1 MKKDT
6 IYIDVEDDITS
17 IIDRIKS
24 SPEKIIALVPPKG
37 SAVLQSVVNLKLLKR
52 AADSMGKKP
61 VIVTSNQ
68 ALTALAGGLNIHIA
82 KNLQSKPVLITDDKN
97 AEIVNDED
105 EVEVSDKLSDIEDR
119 PNHVNLREDGDEL
132 ELSGEEIESL
142 NSPDSGETE
151 ESDKKKNKDN
161 KHNSIPNFDNFRK
174 KLLMGGGIICLL
186 LLVLVLV
193 FGRTKAKIVVRAETT
208 PVDVVFDA
216 KLDANIAQ
224 SDPSSNVLRALIQ
237 ESKKTVSQTFQAT
250 GQQDLG
256 TKASGQVNF
265 SIKCSDVD
273 VTPPTI
279 PSGTGVSSSGLTFMT
294 NQAISLTTPS
304 FIGGCK
310 FTGTGTVTAQNNGD
324 QYNLSPRNF
333 TVAGFSDVS
342 ASGAQM
348 SGGTSR
354 VVKVISQEDIDKAK
368 GQINQQDTYA
378 VKDELKKAFGRTDII
393 ILEDSFVSSFGEVTS
408 EPAVNQE
415 ANEGKLTMQA
425 NYSILAVIKNDLG
438 ASIDSFVASQM
449 TNKDQQR
456 VYNNGLDNVR
466 FEKQSVSGRTA
477 MYKISTTGQ
486 YGPQFDL
493 EAIKKELAGKKF
505 GEMRSYIQNLPGV
518 KGSDINLSPFWARR
532 APDASRIHINL
543 DVDKNSLSN

>member
-224 SDPSSNVLRALIQ
+224 SDPSSNILRALIQ

-256 TKASGQVNF
+256 TKASGQVTI
-265 SIKCSDVD
+265 SATCSPS
-273 VTPPTI
+273 TFGLTI
-279 PSGTGVSSSGLTFMT
+279 PSGTAVSSGDK
-294 NQAISLTTPS
+294 S
-304 FIGGCK
+304 FITQETATLDDLGPGCVLSD
-310 FTGTGTVTAQNNGD
+310 TVAVVASQNGD
-324 QYNLSPRNF
+324 QFNLSPRNF
-333 TVAGFSDVS
+333 TVAGNSSVT
-342 ASGAQM
+342 AKGTQM

-354 VVKVISQEDIDKAK
+354 VVKVISQTDIDKAK
-368 GQINQQDTYA
+368 EQINQQDTST
-378 VKDELKKAFGRTDII
+378 VKNDLKQAFGRTDII
-393 ILEDSFVSSFGEVTS
+393 ILEDSFISSFGEPTS

-415 ANEGKLTMQA
+415 ANEGKLTMQVS
-425 NYSILAVIKNDLG
+425 YSILAVAKNDLG
-438 ASIDSFVASQM
+438 ASLDSFIATQM

>member
-82 KNLQSKPVLITDDKN
+82 KNLQSKPVLITNDKN
-97 AEIVNDED
+97 SEIVNDED

-119 PNHVNLREDGDEL
+119 PNHVDLRDDSDEL
-132 ELSGEEIESL
+132 ELSGEEIDSL
-142 NSPDSGETE
+142 KSSDSGEVDQ
-151 ESDKKKNKDN
+151 SDKNTGKDK
-161 KHNSIPNFDNFRK
+161 KHNSIPNFDDFRK
-174 KLLMGGGIICLL
+174 KLLIGGGVVCLL
-186 LLVLVLV
+186 IVILVLV

-224 SDPSSNVLRALIQ
+224 SDPSSNILRALIQ

-256 TKASGQVNF
+256 TKASGQVTI
-265 SIKCSDVD
+265 SATCSPS
-273 VTPPTI
+273 TFGLTI
-279 PSGTGVSSSGLTFMT
+279 PSGTAVSSGDK
-294 NQAISLTTPS
+294 S
-304 FIGGCK
+304 FITQETAILDDLGPGCVLSD
-310 FTGTGTVTAQNNGD
+310 TVAVVASQNGD
-324 QYNLSPRNF
+324 QFNLSPRNF
-333 TVAGFSDVS
+333 TVAGNSSVT
-342 ASGAQM
+342 AKGTQM
-348 SGGTSR
+348 SGGASR
-354 VVKVISQEDIDKAK
+354 VVKVISQADIDKAK
-368 GQINQQDTYA
+368 EQINQQDTNA

-425 NYSILAVIKNDLG
+425 NHSILAVTKNDLG
-438 ASIDSFVASQM
+438 ASIDSFIASKM
-449 TNKDQQR
+449 TNKDQQK
-456 VYNNGLDNVR
+456 VYSNGLEDVR
-466 FEKQSVSGRTA
+466 TEKQSNSGRTA
-477 MYKISTTGQ
+477 VYKISTTGQ

>member
-37 SAVLQSVVNLKLLKR
+37 NAVLQSVVNLKLLKR
-52 AADSMGKKP
+52 AADSLQKKP

-68 ALTALAGGLNIHIA
+68 ALTALAGGLGIHIA
-82 KNLQSKPVLITDDKN
+82 KNLQSKPVLITNDKN
-97 AEIVNDED
+97 SEIVNDED

-119 PNHVNLREDGDEL
+119 PNHVDLREDSDEL
-132 ELSGEEIESL
+132 ELSGDELVSLGSSDDAGVDESA
-142 NSPDSGETE
+142 
-151 ESDKKKNKDN
+151 KKKGKDN
-161 KHNSIPNFDNFRK
+161 KQKPIPNFDDFRK
-174 KLLMGGGIICLL
+174 KILIGGGVLCLIL
-186 LLVLVLV
+186 ILSVFV
-193 FGRTKAKIVVRAETT
+193 FGRTKAKIVIRAETT

-224 SDPSSNVLRALIQ
+224 SDTSSGVMRALIQ
-237 ESKKTVSQTFQAT
+237 ETKKTVSQTFQAT

-256 TKASGQVNF
+256 TKASGQVTI
-265 SIKCSDVD
+265 SATCSPS
-273 VTPPTI
+273 TFGLTI
-279 PSGTGVSSSGLTFMT
+279 PSGTMVSSGDK
-294 NQAISLTTPS
+294 S
-304 FIGGCK
+304 FITQEIATLDDLGPGCVLSD
-310 FTGTGTVTAQNNGD
+310 TVAVMASQNGD
-324 QYNLSPRNF
+324 QFNLSPRNF
-333 TVAGFSDVS
+333 VVEGNSSVTAKGT
-342 ASGAQM
+342 QM

-354 VVKVISQEDIDKAK
+354 IVKVISQVDIDKARE
-368 GQINQQDTYA
+368 QIDQQDVNT
-378 VKDELKKAFGRTDII
+378 VKNDLKQAFGRSDII
-393 ILEDSFVSSFGEVTS
+393 ILEDSFTSSFGEVTS

-415 ANEGKLTMQA
+415 ANEGKLTVQA
-425 NYSILAVIKNDLG
+425 SYSILAVTKNDLG
-438 ASIDSFVASQM
+438 ASIDSFIAAQM

-456 VYNNGLDNVR
+456 VYSNGLASARV
-466 FEKQSVSGRTA
+466 EKQSISGRTA
-477 MYKISTTGQ
+477 VYKISTTGQ

-493 EAIKKELAGKKF
+493 DAIKKELAGKKF

-532 APDASRIHINL
+532 APDASRIQINL

>member
-97 AEIVNDED
+97 SEIVNDED

-174 KLLMGGGIICLL
+174 KLLIGGGIVCLL
-186 LLVLVLV
+186 LLALVLV

-224 SDPSSNVLRALIQ
+224 SDPSSNILRALIQ

-256 TKASGQVNF
+256 TKASGQVTI
-265 SIKCSDVD
+265 SATCSPS
-273 VTPPTI
+273 TFGLTI
-279 PSGTGVSSSGLTFMT
+279 PSGTAVSSGDK
-294 NQAISLTTPS
+294 S
-304 FIGGCK
+304 FITQETATLDDLGPGCVLSD
-310 FTGTGTVTAQNNGD
+310 TVAVVASQNGD
-324 QYNLSPRNF
+324 QFNLSPRNF
-333 TVAGFSDVS
+333 TVAGNSSVT
-342 ASGAQM
+342 AKGTQM

-354 VVKVISQEDIDKAK
+354 VVKVISQTDIDKAK
-368 GQINQQDTYA
+368 EQINQQDTST
-378 VKDELKKAFGRTDII
+378 VKNDLKQAFGRTDII
-393 ILEDSFVSSFGEVTS
+393 ILEDSFISSFGEPTS

-415 ANEGKLTMQA
+415 ANEGKLTMQVS
-425 NYSILAVIKNDLG
+425 YSILAVAKNDLG
-438 ASIDSFVASQM
+438 ASLDSFIATQM

-466 FEKQSVSGRTA
+466 FEKQSNSGRTA
-477 MYKISTTGQ
+477 VYKISTTGQ